1 MRLQSIQV
9 LRALAVL
16 PVVFFHFSDLRD
28 GRAGVDLF
36 FCISGFVMA
45 GLMDQSPARFA
56 RDRVVR
62 IYPPFLAALGLLFL
76 LYPQPIEPEKLAKSL
91 LLWPVRDEIYL
102 YPAWSLSFEAM
113 FYAACVSSM
122 LVGGRALLVAF
133 AIAFLFRVPFVG
145 SGFVLEFLAGFA
157 IARRQW
163 WALPILLLAATFDPR
178 ILRYGPWAALILWL
192 CTANEHWFRSRL
204 WAPVAMIGDASYAI
218 YLTHLPIGSKL
229 VGELPLAVTIYGC
242 IAGGVLFHFA
252 VEKPLLRLFRRSRR
266 RAAIEPEAKVPVPS

>member
-45 GLMDQSPARFA
+45 GLMDQPPAKFA

-62 IYPPFLAALGLLFL
+62 IYPPFLAALALALILF
-76 LYPQPIEPEKLAKSL
+76 PQPIDPEKLTKSL

-113 FYAACVSSM
+113 FYCACVASM
-122 LVGGRALLVAF
+122 FVGGRVMIAAFAVAF
-133 AIAFLFRVPFVG
+133 LLRLPFIG

-157 IARRQW
+157 IARKQW

-178 ILRYGPWAALILWL
+178 VLRYGPWAALILWL
-192 CTANEHWFRSRL
+192 CTTNEQWFRHRL
-204 WAPVAMIGDASYAI
+204 WAPVALIGDASYAI

-229 VGELPLAVTIYGC
+229 VRDLPLAATIYAC
-242 IAGGVLFHFA
+242 LAGGLLFHFV
-252 VEKPLLRLFRRSRR
+252 VEKPLLRLFRKSKPQ
-266 RAAIEPEAKVPVPS
+266 PENEIGAKFPATS